1 MIAVNGGTETETGT
15 AVSGPVEAVE
25 ESTVASTATGTGA
38 VDGASEGAGA
48 RTAAAAAVG
57 RTTDGQTETEGG
69 DGDQGRRLRQDEET
83 GRGHRLPTGETGTEA
98 PTGAVLLNRLLLA
111 VC

>member
-1 MIAVNGGTETETGT
+1 MIAVNGGTDTETGT
-15 AVSGPVEAVE
+15 AVTGPVEAVE
-25 ESTVASTATGTGA
+25 ETIVASTAIGTVAAGE
-38 VDGASEGAGA
+38 SEGAGV

-83 GRGHRLPTGETGTEA
+83 GRGRRLPTGETGTEA